1 MPSARRLVCARD
13 TCSRPTKDAGALRQ
27 PPDSFDEA
35 SGVVALP
42 AEWGMNNHDVGTEPA
57 RRLG

>member
-1 MPSARRLVCARD
+1 MFSTDIRMPVLSA
-13 TCSRPTKDAGALRQ
+13 T
-27 PPDSFDEA
+27 PDSFDEA

-57 RRLG
+57 RGLG